1 MILKKRFYMQTNW
14 RLSAFKL
21 GAFLLL
27 FAFLGC
33 NFKSGNTH
41 ENRIEITDMYGRT
54 VMVPEKIDRIVGVG
68 PGALRLL
75 VYMDLVDLVSGIED
89 IELRPG
95 IPYGFAH
102 PSLKEKPVIGPYMG
116 GDSELIAINKP
127 DVIFMAFSS
136 VSDADE
142 LQAKTGI
149 PVIGLNSGNLR
160 NARQTF
166 YQALSLIAGITGKEA
181 REDSLVNFIEQEIDM
196 IKKLTR
202 EKSVNVTAYIGG
214 VSYRGAQGIASTQN
228 WFTPFV
234 LSGITNVAK
243 NIESSQPVQPAGIYV
258 DVEEIIGWNPD
269 YLFLDAAGYEQILP
283 TIVSGSP
290 LRKTIRA
297 FEQNRVYTLMPHN
310 FYATNFETVLI
321 NSWFA
326 GGAVFPDAFKSVS
339 FEEKAREIYRFMLGR
354 DVYDQMKEMYE
365 GWQQF

>member
-1 MILKKRFYMQTNW
+1 MQSNWGLRALK
-14 RLSAFKL
+14 LSVL
-21 GAFLLL
+21 LLL
-27 FAFLGC
+27 FAVFGC
-33 NFKSGNTH
+33 NFKSDNTSD
-41 ENRIEITDMYGRT
+41 NSIETTDMYGRT
-54 VMVPEKIDRIVGVG
+54 VMVPEKINRIVGVG

-75 VYMDLVDLVSGIED
+75 VYMDLVDMVSGIED
-89 IELRPG
+89 IEFRPG
-95 IPYGFAH
+95 RPYAFAH

-166 YQALSLIAGITGKEA
+166 YQALSLIAEITGKEVRA
-181 REDSLVNFIEQEIDM
+181 DSLVSFIEQEIDM
-196 IKKLTR
+196 LKQLARKK
-202 EKSVNVTAYIGG
+202 SDNATAYIGG
-214 VSYRGAQGIASTQN
+214 VSYRGAQGIASTQS

-234 LSGITNVAK
+234 LTSISNVAK
-243 NIESSQPVQPAGIYV
+243 NIEGREPVQPTGIYV

-269 YLFLDAAGYEQILP
+269 YLFLDAAGYEQVLP

-297 FEQNRVYTLMPHN
+297 FDQNRVYTLMPHN

-326 GGAVFPDAFKSVS
+326 GNVVFPDAFKSVS
-339 FEEKAREIYRFMLGR
+339 FEDKAREIYRFMLGR